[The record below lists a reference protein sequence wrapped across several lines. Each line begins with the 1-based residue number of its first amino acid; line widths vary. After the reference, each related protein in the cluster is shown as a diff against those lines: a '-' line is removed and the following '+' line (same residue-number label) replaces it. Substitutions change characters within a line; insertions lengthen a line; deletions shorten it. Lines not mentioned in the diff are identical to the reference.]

1 MCILK
6 FSNPTR
12 DIIRKASAKTCDGKL
27 SQRGLKSWRDLE
39 EVLCCFRM
47 KSFQR
52 NAIIRGLNVDKIS
65 LFCKDFS
72 V

>member
-39 EVLCCFRM
+39 EVF
-47 KSFQR
+47 
-52 NAIIRGLNVDKIS
+52 V
-65 LFCKDFS
+65 LFSHEKFS
-72 V
+72 KERDHSWAER